1 MSADKEENIVDATF
15 EIISGPDSLEPP
27 KPPYWQFWKYHWHWS
42 PWPVIGA
49 GLIGLPYLLRALGK
63 H

>member
-1 MSADKEENIVDATF
+1 MSEDQRIIDAEF
-15 EIISGPDSLEPP
+15 EVVRGPLESGPPP